1 MGATNNSMEQER
13 VTVRLPD
20 TMRLPEEHAPR
31 RMPWTR
37 KLAWTLGNVLMLC
50 GAYVLL
56 YVGGLLADERYNVYQ
71 ADGGNGDFEDV
82 AAIAS
87 PAPAEVARPAPT
99 QAPTP
104 AEAVVQ
110 PDTAQS
116 ANTGPSRFDQV
127 PFLNNGSNE
136 LTSAVAPQ
144 SFSSGPSTITRFQ
157 IPVLAEM
164 GFPELDKKVVEV
176 GYSVA
181 DNVIQ
186 WQVDKY
192 RVGHHQGTS
201 NPGGGGNIVLSGHS
215 GGEAYP
221 FNDIRWLEPGAELR
235 VYSNKQWYTYSVTE
249 TVVVDEVGQPPEK
262 QQENAQ
268 YMQQTP
274 SETVTLITC
283 WPLAD
288 TPDPETGQIIPL
300 FSQRVIVRAEP
311 TKPAGNVAQSGE
323 NNEGGAANSWVAR

>member
-1 MGATNNSMEQER
+1 MEQER

-31 RMPWTR
+31 PLPWTR

-56 YVGGLLADERYNVYQ
+56 YVGGLLADERYNVY
-71 ADGGNGDFEDV
+71 AASGDTEDFDDV

-87 PAPAEVARPAPT
+87 PAPVEAVRPAPT
-99 QAPTP
+99 QAAAP
-104 AEAVVQ
+104 ADAVVQTGAVVQ
-110 PDTAQS
+110 PDTAQTT
-116 ANTGPSRFDQV
+116 NTGPARFDQV
-127 PFLNNGSNE
+127 PFLNSGSNE
-136 LTSAVAPQ
+136 LTSAVPPQ
-144 SFSSGPSTITRFQ
+144 SFSSAPSTITRFA
-157 IPVLAEM
+157 IPSLAEM
-164 GFPELDKKVVEV
+164 GFPELDKKVIEV
-176 GYSVA
+176 SYKVT
-181 DNVIQ
+181 DNLVQ
-186 WQVDKY
+186 WDVDKY

-215 GGEAYP
+215 GGTAYP

-235 VYSNKQWYTYSVTE
+235 VYSNNQWYTYAVTE
-249 TVVVDEVGQPPEK
+249 TLVVDEVGQPFEK

-268 YMQQTP
+268 YIQQTP
-274 SETVTLITC
+274 SEVVTLVTC

-288 TPDPETGQIIPL
+288 TPDPATGQIIPM

-311 TKPAGNVAQSGE
+311 TKPAGNVAQSSE
-323 NNEGGAANSWVAR
+323 NNDGGAADSWVAR